1 MKAERKIEVK
11 GWGGGGGVWGLGFG
25 VGKVNFSDS
34 RLQLC
39 FGLRGSGQQ
48 RQGQQPV
55 RVRGQHV
62 AAFCSGP
69 PHLDTPLGSEVLYF
83 TFSSKGPL

>member
-1 MKAERKIEVK
+1 M
-11 GWGGGGGVWGLGFG
+11 GGGGGVWGLGFG

-55 RVRGQHV
+55 SGAGPACRG
-62 AAFCSGP
+62 FLLWPS
-69 PHLDTPLGSEVLYF
+69 PLGHAAGF
-83 TFSSKGPL
+83 